1 MNDRWVLLVYRV
13 PREPSTPR
21 IAVWRKLRRL
31 GVAQLGDGLVGLPLD
46 ARNRERLEWVAEEVS
61 EAGGAAAVWLAEPTS
76 RRHAQAVAGEMAAA
90 RAEEYRHLT
99 DAAAAAMSMDD
110 TVARR
115 RSLRRLRRQVREI
128 RRRDYFPPVER
139 EHARDAVERLADS
152 ITQAG
157 PSSPTRATR

>member
-1 MNDRWVLLVYRV
+1 
-13 PREPSTPR
+13 
-21 IAVWRKLRRL
+21 
-31 GVAQLGDGLVGLPLD
+31 
-46 ARNRERLEWVAEEVS
+46 
-61 EAGGAAAVWLAEPTS
+61 
-76 RRHAQAVAGEMAAA
+76 
-90 RAEEYRHLT
+90 
-99 DAAAAAMSMDD
+99 MDD